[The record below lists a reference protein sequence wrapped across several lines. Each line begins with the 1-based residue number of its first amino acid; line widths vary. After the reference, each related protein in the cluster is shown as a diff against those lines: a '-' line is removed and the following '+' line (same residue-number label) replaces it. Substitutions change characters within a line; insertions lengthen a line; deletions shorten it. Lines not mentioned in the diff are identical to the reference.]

1 MLVRGNGQSRRENRA
16 LAPWRRWVQTWRE
29 DHEQHAAARARARAH
44 APLRPG
50 ERLLAVACSAGS
62 ELLVATDWALY
73 HQAGQSW
80 ARLGWDQVGRV
91 DWDEQRRVLMLAGLT
106 PAVPARTMLHL
117 AKCWDLPAVAAE
129 RASWA
134 KVVDQRISLNGEAGA
149 RVIAR
154 RVPGG
159 PQVRWLV
166 VLDQGLDAADGPGR
180 TAGCD
185 RGRIWCGRRT
195 SDWAAVVRPCYGRA
209 EGVRPVG
216 PEREIA
222 GCDAIKMRRRASY
235 LDVKSRGC

>member
-1 MLVRGNGQSRRENRA
+1 MLVRRNGRGRRDNRT
-16 LAPWRRWVQTWRE
+16 LAPWRRWLQTWRE
-29 DHEQHAAARARARAH
+29 DHDQHAAARARAR

-50 ERLLAVACSAGS
+50 ERLLAVACSAGC
-62 ELLVATDWALY
+62 ELVAATDWALY

-91 DWDEQRRVLMLAGLT
+91 AWDEQRRVLMLTGLT

-117 AKCWDLPAVAAE
+117 AKGWDLPAVAAE

-159 PQVRWLV
+159 PQARWLV
-166 VLDQGLDAADGPGR
+166 VLDQGLDAADPEVRAWLDAALAGLRAATGAGYGAGAEPG
-180 TAGCD
+180 
-185 RGRIWCGRRT
+185 IE
-195 SDWAAVVRPCYGRA
+195 RPW
-209 EGVRPVG
+209 
-216 PEREIA
+216 
-222 GCDAIKMRRRASY
+222 
-235 LDVKSRGC
+235 

>member
-1 MLVRGNGQSRRENRA
+1 MLVRRNGRGRRDNRT
-16 LAPWRRWVQTWRE
+16 LAPWRRWLQTWRE
-29 DHEQHAAARARARAH
+29 DHDQHAAARARAR

-50 ERLLAVACSAGS
+50 ERLLAVACSAGG
-62 ELLVATDWALY
+62 ELVAATDWALY

-91 DWDEQRRVLMLAGLT
+91 AWDEQRRVLMLTGLT

-117 AKCWDLPAVAAE
+117 AKGWDLPAVAAE

-159 PQVRWLV
+159 PQARWLV
-166 VLDQGLDAADGPGR
+166 VLDQGLDAADPEVRAWLDAALAGLRAATGAGYGAGAEPG
-180 TAGCD
+180 
-185 RGRIWCGRRT
+185 IE
-195 SDWAAVVRPCYGRA
+195 RPW
-209 EGVRPVG
+209 
-216 PEREIA
+216 
-222 GCDAIKMRRRASY
+222 
-235 LDVKSRGC
+235 

>member
-1 MLVRGNGQSRRENRA
+1 MLVRGNGHRRRVNRA

-50 ERLLAVACSAGS
+50 ERLLAVACSDGS
-62 ELLVATDWALY
+62 ELLVATD
-73 HQAGQSW
+73 W

-129 RASWA
+129 RVTWA

-166 VLDQGLDAADGPGR
+166 VLDQGLDAADPEVGAGLQAALAELQAATGAGYGAGAGP
-180 TAGCD
+180 
-185 RGRIWCGRRT
+185 RIGLP
-195 SDWAAVVRPCYGRA
+195 S
-209 EGVRPVG
+209 
-216 PEREIA
+216 
-222 GCDAIKMRRRASY
+222 
-235 LDVKSRGC
+235 

>member
-1 MLVRGNGQSRRENRA
+1 MLVRGNGHRRRVNRA

-50 ERLLAVACSAGS
+50 ERLLAVACSVSG
-62 ELLVATDWALY
+62 ELLAATDWALY

-91 DWDEQRRVLMLAGLT
+91 DWDEQRRVLTLTGLT
-106 PAVPARTMLHL
+106 SAVPARTMLRL
-117 AKCWDLPAVAAE
+117 AKGWDLPAVAAE
-129 RASWA
+129 RARWA
-134 KVVDQRISLNGEAGA
+134 KVVDQRISLNGETGA

-166 VLDQGLDAADGPGR
+166 VLDQGLDAADPGIR
-180 TAGCD
+180 AGLEAALAELQAATGAGYGAGAEP
-185 RGRIWCGRRT
+185 RIGRPW
-195 SDWAAVVRPCYGRA
+195 
-209 EGVRPVG
+209 
-216 PEREIA
+216 
-222 GCDAIKMRRRASY
+222 
-235 LDVKSRGC
+235 

>member
-1 MLVRGNGQSRRENRA
+1 MLVRRNGRGRRDNRT
-16 LAPWRRWVQTWRE
+16 LAAWRRWLQTWRE
-29 DHEQHAAARARARAH
+29 DHDQHAAARARAR

-50 ERLLAVACSAGS
+50 ERLLAVACSAGG
-62 ELLVATDWALY
+62 ELVAATDWALY

-91 DWDEQRRVLMLAGLT
+91 AWDEQRRVLMLTGLT

-117 AKCWDLPAVAAE
+117 AKGWDLPAVAAE

-159 PQVRWLV
+159 PQARWLV
-166 VLDQGLDAADGPGR
+166 VLDQGLDAADPEVRAWLDAALAGLRAATGAGYGAGAEPG
-180 TAGCD
+180 
-185 RGRIWCGRRT
+185 IE
-195 SDWAAVVRPCYGRA
+195 RPW
-209 EGVRPVG
+209 
-216 PEREIA
+216 
-222 GCDAIKMRRRASY
+222 
-235 LDVKSRGC
+235 

>member
-1 MLVRGNGQSRRENRA
+1 MLVRRNGRGRRDNRT
-16 LAPWRRWVQTWRE
+16 LAPWRRWLQTWRE
-29 DHEQHAAARARARAH
+29 DHDQHAAARARAR

-50 ERLLAVACSAGS
+50 ERLLAVACSAGG
-62 ELLVATDWALY
+62 ELVAATDWALY

-159 PQVRWLV
+159 PQARWLV
-166 VLDQGLDAADGPGR
+166 VLDQGLDAADPEVRAWLDAALAGLRAATGAGYGAGAEPG
-180 TAGCD
+180 
-185 RGRIWCGRRT
+185 IE
-195 SDWAAVVRPCYGRA
+195 RPW
-209 EGVRPVG
+209 
-216 PEREIA
+216 
-222 GCDAIKMRRRASY
+222 
-235 LDVKSRGC
+235 

>member
-159 PQVRWLV
+159 PQARWLV
-166 VLDQGLDAADGPGR
+166 VLDQGLDAADPEVRAWLDAALAGLRAATGAGYGAGAEPG
-180 TAGCD
+180 
-185 RGRIWCGRRT
+185 IE
-195 SDWAAVVRPCYGRA
+195 RPW
-209 EGVRPVG
+209 
-216 PEREIA
+216 
-222 GCDAIKMRRRASY
+222 
-235 LDVKSRGC
+235 

>member
-73 HQAGQSW
+73 RQAGQSW

-166 VLDQGLDAADGPGR
+166 VLDQGLDAADPEVGAGLQAALAELQAATGAGYGAGAGP
-180 TAGCD
+180 
-185 RGRIWCGRRT
+185 RIGLP
-195 SDWAAVVRPCYGRA
+195 S
-209 EGVRPVG
+209 
-216 PEREIA
+216 
-222 GCDAIKMRRRASY
+222 
-235 LDVKSRGC
+235 